1 MNDVIRDI
9 LKDNTEL
16 LHRYEKSEARYIL
29 QLPDDYATMPLFID
43 VDKKELE
50 AFISIL
56 AELHTSLDEWVSFK
70 LKELIISDRLSGK
83 NTDADADR

>member
-1 MNDVIRDI
+1 MVDVIRDI

-16 LHRYEKSEARYIL
+16 FHRYEKSEARYIL

-43 VDKKELE
+43 LDKKELDT
-50 AFISIL
+50 FIAVL

-83 NTDADADR
+83 DTNADAE